1 MTRIMVNDAAQQLDV
16 LVEAALQGEIVEL
29 VQVDG
34 TSVRL
39 VPSEHKLRKRQF
51 GSGRGE
57 IISITDDFDRP
68 IEDFDEYTR

>member
-1 MTRIMVNDAAQQLDV
+1 MTRVTVNDAAQQLDE
-16 LVEAALQGEIVEL
+16 LVEAALLGEIVEL
-29 VQVDG
+29 VQADG

-39 VPSEHKLRKRQF
+39 VPSERKLRQRHF

-57 IISITDDFDRP
+57 IISMTDDFDHP